1 MLSFDALPADGVQQF
16 PTGLL
21 AINFT
26 SSCVDEYMYITCILY
41 SLLIFSVSH
50 EKSFADVRLALYK
63 DDHFFA
69 REKAS

>member
-1 MLSFDALPADGVQQF
+1 MLSSDALPAGVQQF

-26 SSCVDEYMYITCILY
+26 SSCVDAYMYIIQPADILG
-41 SLLIFSVSH
+41 FP
-50 EKSFADVRLALYK
+50 EKSFADVRLVLLQRRPL
-63 DDHFFA
+63 FA